1 VAVPPTDQELT
12 GHAENSVA
20 RAVGRVLSWPFVT
33 RYELL
38 LTAHIVG
45 AFLFFGG
52 ALVAG
57 AAFEAA
63 SRRERPSEV
72 ALLLGLARVGAVIV
86 LAGAV
91 LVLGAGLWLASDI
104 DQLGEPWLRA
114 SLALFVLALL
124 LGALGGRRPK
134 RARHLATEL
143 ARTGTPSSSELHK
156 LLHDTFSRAANY
168 ASSALVIAILVL
180 MVVQPGR

>member
-1 VAVPPTDQELT
+1 M
-12 GHAENSVA
+12 
-20 RAVGRVLSWPFVT
+20 LSWPFVT

-38 LTAHIVG
+38 LVAHILG
-45 AFLFFGG
+45 ALLFFGG
-52 ALVAG
+52 VLVAG

-91 LVLGAGLWLASDI
+91 LVLGAGLWLASHI
-104 DQLGEPWLRA
+104 DQFGEPWLRA

-134 RARHLATEL
+134 RARRLATEL
-143 ARTGTPSSSELHK
+143 ARTGAPSSSELQK
-156 LLHDTFSRAANY
+156 LLHDPLSRAANY
-168 ASSALVIAILVL
+168 ASGALVIAIVVL